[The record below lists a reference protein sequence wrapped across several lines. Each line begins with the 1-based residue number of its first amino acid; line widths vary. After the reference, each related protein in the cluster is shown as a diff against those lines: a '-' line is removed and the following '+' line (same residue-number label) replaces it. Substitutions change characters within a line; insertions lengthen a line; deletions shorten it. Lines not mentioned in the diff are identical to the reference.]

1 MARTGIVFE
10 QAISHSSWTLPA
22 FVGLFSGRYPT
33 ARVFRGRLRTS
44 LVERFQEN
52 GYATAAFTEG
62 AYVSRQFGMD
72 RGFADWWELEGETR
86 LGGRRGGSSSHAGG
100 VDRTFDRARAW
111 LRENHQTP
119 FFLLVHTYEVHG
131 PYRRDRFAR
140 DLPAGS
146 LEDHRGYY
154 GVAEARRVHTGE
166 LPVADTEVAYVRALY
181 DGGIAE
187 ADRHVGG
194 LLEELE
200 SLGIADRTVVA
211 LTSDHGELLGD
222 RRPEQL
228 GLHGR
233 YLYDALLHV
242 PLLIRD
248 PLESHPR
255 SRVTAQVRLVDVVP
269 TLLDLAGLAVPAETA
284 GRSLLPLMRG
294 TEVEDRLA
302 YAELLFRQSRR
313 LRRAAVRQAG
323 WKLIL
328 NLPGTDDPTLELYHV
343 ARDPDERENLAGRRE
358 AMRTRLYGVLARER
372 TARAQEGR
380 ARMGR
385 EGLPSTV
392 QERLRALGYVE

>member
-22 FVGLFSGRYPT
+22 FVGLLSGRYPT
-33 ARVFRGRLRTS
+33 ARVFGGRLRRS
-44 LVERFQEN
+44 LVERFQEH

-86 LGGRRGGSSSHAGG
+86 LGGRARTSPSHSGG
-100 VDRTFDRARAW
+100 VERTFGRARAW
-111 LRENHQTP
+111 LRENHQAP
-119 FFLLVHTYEVHG
+119 FFLLVHTYEVHA
-131 PYRRDRFAR
+131 PYRRDLFAR
-140 DLPAGS
+140 GLPAGS
-146 LEDHRGYY
+146 LEDRRGHY
-154 GVAEARRVHTGE
+154 GVAEARRVHGGE
-166 LPVADTEVAYVRALY
+166 LPVGDTEVAYVRALY

-187 ADRHVGG
+187 TDRHVGG

-200 SLGIADRTVVA
+200 RLAIADRTVVA

-233 YLYDALLHV
+233 YLYDPLLHV
-242 PLLIRD
+242 PLVIRD
-248 PLESHPR
+248 PLESYPR
-255 SRVTAQVRLVDVVP
+255 SRVSAQVRLVDVVP
-269 TLLDLAGLAVPAETA
+269 TLLDLAGLAVPPGAA

-294 TEVEDRLA
+294 TEAEDRLA

-313 LRRAAVRQAG
+313 LKRAAVRQAG

-343 ARDPDERENLAGRRE
+343 ARDPGERENLAERRE
-358 AMRTRLYGVLARER
+358 AMRTRLYGLLARER

-380 ARMGR
+380 AQMGR
-385 EGLPSTV
+385 EGLPSAV